1 MWKPWIISIIIGLAF
16 FVTSAGISFAQPMVF
31 PAQGQTQEQQDQDQF
46 SCHKWAVEKT
56 GVDPMNMRSAAPP
69 SQESAMGGAV
79 RGGARGA
86 ALGAIGGAIGGNAG
100 KGAKIGAA
108 VGGGM
113 GAMGSRR
120 RNRQRQ
126 ATAQQEH
133 QAQAA
138 DRGQYDKAWGLCMKG
153 KGYEVG

>member
-1 MWKPWIISIIIGLAF
+1 MWKQWVIITILGLAF
-16 FVTSAGISFAQPMVF
+16 FVISTGASLAQPMVF
-31 PAQGQTQEQQDQDQF
+31 PAKGQTPDQQEQDQF
-46 SCHKWAVEKT
+46 SCYKWASKET
-56 GVDPMNMRSAAPP
+56 GVNPMNMGSTAPP
-69 SQESAMGGAV
+69 KQESAAGGAV

-86 ALGAIGGAIGGNAG
+86 ALGAVGGAIGGNAG

-113 GAMGSRR
+113 GMMGSNR

-126 ATAQQEH
+126 SAAKQEH

-138 DRGQYDKAWGLCMKG
+138 DRGQYDRAWGLCMKG